1 MENLN
6 REERLRMPKLG
17 SYPDLLDEKLRCKKH
32 DHEIREIGVAF
43 SASIIILR
51 IISKP
56 VVCIIKRRIATA
68 HGSD

>member
-17 SYPDLLDEKLRCKKH
+17 SYPDLLDEKLSKKH
-32 DHEIREIGVAF
+32 DHEIRVIGVAF